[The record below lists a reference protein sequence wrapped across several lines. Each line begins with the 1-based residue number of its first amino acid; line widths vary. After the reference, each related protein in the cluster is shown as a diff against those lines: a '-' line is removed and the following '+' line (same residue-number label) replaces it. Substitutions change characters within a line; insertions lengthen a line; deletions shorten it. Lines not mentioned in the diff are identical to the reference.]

1 VQQLGEAAPADTT
14 LREDD
19 VLVVANGLYERTD
32 AMDPN
37 GRNNA
42 VEKSKERKRKLKM
55 KKSKGSKSDHGRR
68 SISWW

>member
-37 GRNNA
+37 GRTMRLRRVRSGN
-42 VEKSKERKRKLKM
+42 
-55 KKSKGSKSDHGRR
+55 GS
-68 SISWW
+68 

>member
-55 KKSKGSKSDHGRR
+55 KSKGSKSDHGRR